1 MNMLTQLWL
10 TQLWH
15 GFQVRPEKLG
25 EVLATQPSLLLASV
39 ESLEDA
45 LVLIYTFL
53 EYTFTWIT

>member
-1 MNMLTQLWL
+1 MNML

-45 LVLIYTFL
+45 LVLKYTFL